1 MSDIGWNVDRLDC
14 VEGRLRTQVLSVR
27 AIQLVERWCA
37 NGGPNR
43 GTLLEA
49 GHRLVERP
57 HAGTRRPFAD
67 IRQRGSVPLW
77 SPATSANVQASIPP
91 ALVLKRHTPLDS

>member
-1 MSDIGWNVDRLDC
+1 MHNERAYGCLMNVDRLDC

-49 GHRLVERP
+49 RHRLPER
-57 HAGTRRPFAD
+57 HYAGTESDNPAHAPCQNLGQSEPLFGVLFPGPFYSTLN
-67 IRQRGSVPLW
+67 QR
-77 SPATSANVQASIPP
+77 T
-91 ALVLKRHTPLDS
+91 

>member
-49 GHRLVERP
+49 RHRLPER
-57 HAGTRRPFAD
+57 HYAGTESDNPAHAPCQNLGQSEPLFWSFVSRPLLFYVK
-67 IRQRGSVPLW
+67 S
-77 SPATSANVQASIPP
+77 TNVI
-91 ALVLKRHTPLDS
+91 